1 MPAHQVGL
9 ARLGHS
15 KKGPKSGKPD
25 FGCGHPVIAGGYGG
39 RVLPNRGLQPILDRP
54 VKPGDDTRVCGG
66 ARIKRVAWQGLI
78 LLAAIACACPPARAQ
93 SDWPARPIRLIV
105 PFTPGSSSDIV
116 ARIVAQKVGERLKQQ
131 LFVEN
136 RVGAS
141 GNLGS
146 EAVARAQPDGYTLG
160 LANSSTH
167 AVAASLA
174 SRPGYDPI
182 RDFAP
187 ISMLGSSPFV
197 LSVYPGLPARSV
209 QELIALAKSRPR
221 SLTYASAGPATLAHL
236 SGALFEKM
244 GRIELVH
251 VPYRGTG
258 QAALDLMEGRVD
270 MQFGTIP
277 PSIGN
282 IRDGRLRALAVT
294 GEVRNATLPDIPTI
308 AESGLTGYESS
319 LWQGFVAPAAT
330 PAAIVA
336 KLNREVTAALN
347 DAGVKAALAEQGVEP
362 LPGPPEALGNRI
374 RADVAKWRD
383 VIVSAGIH
391 E

>member
-1 MPAHQVGL
+1 M
-9 ARLGHS
+9 RWRS
-15 KKGPKSGKPD
+15 
-25 FGCGHPVIAGGYGG
+25 
-39 RVLPNRGLQPILDRP
+39 NRATMLWAI
-54 VKPGDDTRVCGG
+54 
-66 ARIKRVAWQGLI
+66 I
-78 LLAAIACACPPARAQ
+78 AIAALASIIPAYAQ
-93 SDWPARPIRLIV
+93 DWPARPIRLIV
-105 PFTPGSSSDIV
+105 PFPAGSSSDIV
-116 ARIVAQKVGERLKQQ
+116 ARIVAEKLGARLRQQ

-146 EAVARAQPDGYTLG
+146 EAVARAEPDGYTLG
-160 LANSSTH
+160 LANASTH
-167 AVAASLA
+167 AVAASLS
-174 SRPGYDPI
+174 SRPGYDPVK
-182 RDFAP
+182 DFAP

-209 QELIALAKSRPR
+209 AELVALARSKPR
-221 SLTYASAGPATLAHL
+221 VLTYASAGPATLAHL

-244 GRIELVH
+244 ARIEMVH

-258 QAALDLMEGRVD
+258 QAALDLMVGRVD

-282 IRDGRLRALAVT
+282 IRDGKLRALGVT
-294 GEVRNATLPDIPTI
+294 GAMRNAALPDVPTI
-308 AESGLTGYESS
+308 AEAGLPGYESS
-319 LWQGFVAPAAT
+319 LWQALVAPAAT
-330 PAAIVA
+330 PSAIVA
-336 KLNREVTAALN
+336 KLNREVTVVLN
-347 DAGVKAALAEQGVEP
+347 DAGVRAALIEQGVEP
-362 LPGPPEALGNRI
+362 EPGPPDALAERI